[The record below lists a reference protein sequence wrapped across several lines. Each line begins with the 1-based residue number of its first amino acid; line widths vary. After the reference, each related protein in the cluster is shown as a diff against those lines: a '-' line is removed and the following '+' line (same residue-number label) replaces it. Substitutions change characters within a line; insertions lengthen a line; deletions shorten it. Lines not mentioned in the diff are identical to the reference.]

1 MGFRYEEGQILSGH
15 PGREASAQCGECIA
29 TPTAAAA
36 DIGPRAEILTRRSRR
51 ALHDSEMVFSAPA
64 SAPLSLVQHLTD
76 AERRVAA
83 PTPKAW

>member
-1 MGFRYEEGQILSGH
+1 MDWTGH
-15 PGREASAQCGECIA
+15 HDITSIA
-29 TPTAAAA
+29 TPTAAA

-64 SAPLSLVQHLTD
+64 GAPLSLVQHLTD